1 MIPHFAFL
9 CVCIFPLCVVDTVAI
24 FEQDPN
30 AVLIRDG
37 GFQDL
42 AIP

>member
-1 MIPHFAFL
+1 MPPFAFL
-9 CVCIFPLCVVDTVAI
+9 CIFIFPLCVVDTVAI

-30 AVLIRDG
+30 AIPVRDG